1 MSRTKTSGDQGEAL
15 AGRYLEAR
23 GYALLERQWR
33 CRYGELDLVARSP
46 EGVLCF
52 VEVKRRGPGAIG
64 LPREFVDGR
73 KRERLRRA
81 AAAYLI
87 AHGSDAPARFDVAE
101 IYEEPDGRLRTVYL
115 ENAFQDS

>member
-1 MSRTKTSGDQGEAL
+1 MSGTKSSGDQGEAL
-15 AGRYLEAR
+15 AGRYLERR
-23 GYALLERQWR
+23 GYTILNRQWR
-33 CRYGELDLVARSP
+33 CRFGELDIVARSP

-81 AAAYLI
+81 ANLYMGVHNL
-87 AHGSDAPARFDVAE
+87 DCPARFDVAE
-101 IYEEPDGRLRTVYL
+101 VYGENSGGLRVEYL
-115 ENAFQDS
+115 ESAFE